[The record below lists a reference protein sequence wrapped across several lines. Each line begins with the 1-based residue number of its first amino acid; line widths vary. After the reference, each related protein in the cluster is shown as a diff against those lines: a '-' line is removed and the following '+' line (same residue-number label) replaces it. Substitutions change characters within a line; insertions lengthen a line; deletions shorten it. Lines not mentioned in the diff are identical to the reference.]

1 MERLRTGFI
10 AGCQFVA
17 EFDIR
22 NFFGEI
28 SHERL
33 MAEVGRRVSD
43 RRVLK
48 LVRLWLQAGVMVDGG
63 LERTVAG
70 TPQGGVISPLLANI
84 YLHVL
89 DRELAARRGRRAGAL
104 RR

>member
-1 MERLRTGFI
+1 MR
-10 AGCQFVA
+10 GCC
-17 EFDIR
+17 
-22 NFFGEI
+22 
-28 SHERL
+28 
-33 MAEVGRRVSD
+33 AEVGRRVSD

-48 LVRLWLQAGVMVDGG
+48 LVRLWLQAGVMADGS

-89 DRELAARRGRRAGAL
+89 DRELAARGRGRAGAL